1 MNALYIFAEYITTAV
16 EILVYFGVLGLI
28 CDKRLPKQKS
38 LVVHLLFVIGITC
51 ITRQLNEVALYSY
64 ITGLIWIVMVSFSAM
79 ALFKCN
85 LMTSISVGFVY
96 LVFVNAMDF
105 LFLTVIELLFGVI
118 GITVEVMTSITLYRC
133 IFALSMKFLLI
144 LMYYIFAFAKRK
156 YSISMQVDKKTCVIV
171 ILSAILCFF
180 CMQNLIEAVVVGNM
194 LDMRRSVL
202 IAWLFVFLFV
212 VSLLLILKENTRYLS
227 EKTAHSVLKAQLEVI
242 EQDNR
247 NLNVAYSDIAK
258 LTHDFKNHLNTISML
273 SRNEKNSELLEY
285 LNEVTSDINKIQFES
300 FTGIDSVDAVINNKR
315 SIAREESIS
324 LEIDCTFLCALKV
337 RHSELCSIVA
347 NLLDNAIEAS
357 LQIENIDER
366 KISLSLS
373 VINSMFLLKC
383 VNSYKENTVQKSSKG
398 ELLTMKDDQ
407 RRHGYGMQ
415 IVKTIAEKNNG
426 LFEYQIEATRFTSI
440 VMLPLNS

>member
-1 MNALYIFAEYITTAV
+1 MNALYISAEYITTAV

-133 IFALSMKFLLI
+133 IFALSMKFLLVLICFI
-144 LMYYIFAFAKRK
+144 LAFVRRK
-156 YSISMQVDKKTCVIV
+156 YDVSIRADKKTCVIV
-171 ILSAILCFF
+171 IISAALCFF
-180 CMQNLIEAVVVGNM
+180 CMQNLIEAVVVGNV

-212 VSLLLILKENTRYLS
+212 VSLLFILKENTRYLS
-227 EKTAHSVLKAQLEVI
+227 EKTASSVLKAKLEAT

-247 NLNVAYSDIAK
+247 NLNVAYSDISK
-258 LTHDFKNHLNTISML
+258 MTHDFKNHLNTISML

-285 LNEVTSDINKIQFES
+285 LNEVTSDINRIQLET
-300 FTGIDSVDAVINNKR
+300 FTGIDSIDAVINNKR
-315 SIAREESIS
+315 SIARKESIS
-324 LEIDCTFLCALKV
+324 LEIDCAFLCALKV

-347 NLLDNAIEAS
+347 NLLDNAIEAN
-357 LQIENIDER
+357 LQIENVDER
-366 KISLSLS
+366 KISLSIS

-383 VNSYKENTVQKSSKG
+383 VNSYKENTIQKSAKG
-398 ELLTMKDDQ
+398 ELLTIKENPKE
-407 RRHGYGMQ
+407 HGYGMQ
-415 IVKTIAEKNNG
+415 IVKALAEKNNG
-426 LFEYQIEATRFTSI
+426 AFEYQFEAAKFTSI